1 LPPTKSG
8 PRALFMEPEP
18 HHESRSPSLRR
29 GRGGGAGASGGTLS
43 GGRGGRWLC
52 TLLRR
57 RRGRIFWGTVAE
69 VEKDVDGHHHDKHTD
84 NDGRVVE
91 GVEEPTHHLG
101 HNLSVGDPL
110 SGVSS
115 LVVAGC
121 ATGSA
126 RPLVGAHSL
135 GGSFVASTYH
145 TSVPTQ
151 PSSGTN
157 VKVFQHFSTLR
168 LRLRLSARCAGLCPA
183 RLSARSSLR
192 LALSAIGLSGLALL
206 RTRNRCL

>member
-1 LPPTKSG
+1 MSSG

-18 HHESRSPSLRR
+18 HHESRSPSLRG
-29 GRGGGAGASGGTLS
+29 GRGGGARGGTSGGTLP
-43 GGRGGRWLC
+43 GGRGWRGLC

-101 HNLSVGDPL
+101 HNLSVGDSL

-126 RPLVGAHSL
+126 RPMVGAHSL
-135 GGSFVASTYH
+135 GRSFVASTYR
-145 TSVPTQ
+145 TSMPTQ

-157 VKVFQHFSTLR
+157 VKLPGGDLPRECILGSPHER
-168 LRLRLSARCAGLCPA
+168 PA
-183 RLSARSSLR
+183 TGSARSMFSER
-192 LALSAIGLSGLALL
+192 V
-206 RTRNRCL
+206 RR